1 MKFLRLFFVFI
12 FFSLVLLI
20 LSLLLKIKENS
31 EIKKEA
37 EELINLFEPSF
48 ESILNASYFIDELYY
63 KNLDNLSDFL
73 APDLKEDSL
82 LKIALVNNFYEIT
95 ILDKN
100 LKVISS
106 TGRKKNSV
114 IEKKV
119 FEKGRI
125 ESIEGDSLFYLLD
138 KGNYYILMIKDIRDL
153 KEKKTESGLKKM
165 LEKLSKEERI
175 EYISLESNGETVFS
189 SKNIEPINEKDLIDK
204 IINKN
209 RILIQKRKI
218 YEEEILEVLKA
229 FFFRNTPIG
238 ILRLGISLD
247 RFRNRI
253 FVINL
258 ILISGVFLFVF
269 SLLLFIFSFY
279 ERFKYFPSLI
289 LSDYS
294 IYKIENNKLKKV
306 CGKEINLSNLDFK
319 DKRQILCRLNEDY
332 YFVERNNNFVIFL
345 KINEF
350 MELFKERE
358 KKKEEEGILRI
369 LSSFAHEIKNP
380 LNSLKLISYRLKD
393 KIKED
398 YPEFEKAL
406 NSLTNSIE
414 EFMNLLRPFY
424 LKKEKV
430 KVKDFIESVIKKIE
444 GDLKDNKIEVVIKGL
459 NKEVFFD
466 LNQMEKVFL
475 NLIRNA
481 IEAQPE
487 GGRIDIEIFE
497 EKGRLMIKVKD
508 YGIGI
513 KRENLDRIF
522 EPYFTTKK
530 SGTGLG
536 LFTVKRIIESHGFEI
551 SVSSEEG
558 KGTEFIIKIT

>member
-1 MKFLRLFFVFI
+1 M
-12 FFSLVLLI
+12 
-20 LSLLLKIKENS
+20 
-31 EIKKEA
+31 
-37 EELINLFEPSF
+37 
-48 ESILNASYFIDELYY
+48 
-63 KNLDNLSDFL
+63 
-73 APDLKEDSL
+73 
-82 LKIALVNNFYEIT
+82 
-95 ILDKN
+95 
-100 LKVISS
+100 
-106 TGRKKNSV
+106 
-114 IEKKV
+114 
-119 FEKGRI
+119 
-125 ESIEGDSLFYLLD
+125 
-138 KGNYYILMIKDIRDL
+138 
-153 KEKKTESGLKKM
+153 
-165 LEKLSKEERI
+165 
-175 EYISLESNGETVFS
+175 
-189 SKNIEPINEKDLIDK
+189 
-204 IINKN
+204 
-209 RILIQKRKI
+209 
-218 YEEEILEVLKA
+218 
-229 FFFRNTPIG
+229 
-238 ILRLGISLD
+238 
-247 RFRNRI
+247 
-253 FVINL
+253 
-258 ILISGVFLFVF
+258 
-269 SLLLFIFSFY
+269 
-279 ERFKYFPSLI
+279 
-289 LSDYS
+289 SDYS
-294 IYKIENNKLKKV
+294 IYKIENNKFQKV
-306 CGKEINLSNLDFK
+306 YGKELNLSKLDFK

-332 YFVERNNNFVIFL
+332 YFAERDNDFIIFL

-350 MELFKERE
+350 MELFKESE
-358 KKKEEEGILRI
+358 KKREEEGILRI

-424 LKKEKV
+424 LKKERV

-459 NKEVFFD
+459 NKELFFD

-487 GGRIDIEIFE
+487 GGRIDIEVFE

-551 SVSSEEG
+551 SVNSEEG
-558 KGTEFIIKIT
+558 KGTEFIIKT

>member
-1 MKFLRLFFVFI
+1 MKVLRLSFVFI

-20 LSLLLKIKENS
+20 LSLLLKIKENL

-37 EELINLFEPSF
+37 EELISLFEPSF

-63 KNLDNLSDFL
+63 KNLDNLSDFF

-100 LKVISS
+100 LRVISS

-165 LEKLSKEERI
+165 LEKLSKEEKI
-175 EYISLESNGETVFS
+175 EYISLESSGETVFS
-189 SKNIEPINEKDLIDK
+189 SKNIEPINDRDLIDK

-218 YEEEILEVLKA
+218 YEEEIIEVLKA

-258 ILISGVFLFVF
+258 ILISGVFLFLF
-269 SLLLFIFSFY
+269 SLLLFILSFY

-294 IYKIENNKLKKV
+294 IYKIENNKFQKV
-306 CGKEINLSNLDFK
+306 YGKELNLSKLDFK

-332 YFVERNNNFVIFL
+332 YFAERDNDFIIFL

-350 MELFKERE
+350 MELFKESE
-358 KKKEEEGILRI
+358 KKREEEGILRI

-424 LKKEKV
+424 LKKERV

-459 NKEVFFD
+459 NKELFFD

-487 GGRIDIEIFE
+487 GGRIDIEVFE

-551 SVSSEEG
+551 SVNSEEG
-558 KGTEFIIKIT
+558 KGTEFIIKT